1 MNYTEIE
8 NGIRQ
13 IYSNDKKLAAVIDI
27 AGKCDL
33 LPKKDY
39 YHAILRAITGQQLS
53 TTVAAVINRRFM
65 EYFSHK
71 PLPENIIAASDES
84 LRALGLSYAK
94 IKYIKDLSDKIIS
107 GEVHFR
113 GLHKKTDEI
122 IIAELTKVKGIGVW
136 TVHMFLMFTLGR
148 LNVLPVNDLGIKK
161 AVMKLYGLRKLPDE
175 KKIIS
180 ISNKYGWSPYNSL
193 ASWYLWK
200 SIDMKIIT
208 EISGAGSLRARK

>member
-8 NGIRQ
+8 NGINQ
-13 IYSNDKKLAAVIDI
+13 IYSNDKKLAYVIDK

-33 LPKKDY
+33 IPQKDY

-53 TTVAAVINRRFM
+53 ITVAEVINKRFM

-71 PLPENIIAASDES
+71 PLPGKILAASDDS

-94 IKYIKDLSDKIIS
+94 IKYIKDLSDKIIN

-113 GLHKKTDEI
+113 GIQKKSDDVI
-122 IIAELTKVKGIGVW
+122 ISELTKVKGIGVW
-136 TVHMFLMFTLGR
+136 TVHMFLIFTLGR
-148 LNVLPVNDLGIKK
+148 LNVLPLNDLGIKN
-161 AVMKLYGLRKLPDE
+161 AIMKLYGLRKLPDE

-180 ISNKYGWSPYNSL
+180 VSKKNGWSPYNSI

-200 SIDMKIIT
+200 SIDMKNIS
-208 EISGAGSLRARK
+208 EI